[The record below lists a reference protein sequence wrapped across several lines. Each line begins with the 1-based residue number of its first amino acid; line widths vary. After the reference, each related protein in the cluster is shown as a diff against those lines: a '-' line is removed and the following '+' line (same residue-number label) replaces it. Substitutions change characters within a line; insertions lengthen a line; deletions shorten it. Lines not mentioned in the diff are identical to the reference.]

1 MCRFRDKVTDYVEFL
16 TNDDGDLAWNPL
28 AVFKAVKYL
37 MSDFDVVKKE
47 MMRNC
52 YGGKYTHN
60 SSSYPVYLYPLIQQ
74 VRRFSTDIIP
84 KMVEEKAVIF
94 PDEDHLYG
102 AIRDFV
108 LLRKALNLTAYN
120 IVDGNAADLLD
131 NRTLTRK
138 YDDDL

>member
-1 MCRFRDKVTDYVEFL
+1 
-16 TNDDGDLAWNPL
+16 
-28 AVFKAVKYL
+28 
-37 MSDFDVVKKE
+37 
-47 MMRNC
+47 
-52 YGGKYTHN
+52 
-60 SSSYPVYLYPLIQQ
+60 
-74 VRRFSTDIIP
+74 
-84 KMVEEKAVIF
+84 MVEEKAVIF

-138 YDDDL
+138 YGDDL